1 LTAAALG
8 PATTPSASLAPRVV
22 AGWERLA
29 AILAIPALVV
39 GAFLYPDVQHDTM
52 PLWLAAGIVLAV
64 GIALVGS
71 GQARLLVLLPLV
83 AAYLPSPQVGFV
95 GYAVALGYFAI
106 EYGATRL
113 ATPLDGVDWALIALL
128 AWTLL
133 SWAANLG
140 DQTDMWSLGLFAVTF
155 LSPWLLLFLARAAP
169 WSADELRTMLRTWLA
184 LAAVQLVPALLKPL
198 LVGMPGAYTVPLVTF
213 QLTGIGLLRNLL
225 PTSAADMT
233 AGTTIEAPHLGS
245 ALVLLCVLLFA
256 YRIAARQRRFPVLLL
271 LAGYVFLM
279 TDSKHQILA
288 MMPAVVWYVHAVV
301 WPVFPGRVRRRVNAV
316 LLLLLVVGSSYVAD
330 RLTVAVRDYWQPYQA
345 LASVNPKAQ
354 LFSRTARLLE
364 GNTLHTWLGYG
375 PGAFGS
381 RAASIRATD
390 VLFKEGNR
398 LPSFI
403 PPHTAPGYASVA
415 YDLYT
420 SDIVETAKFRSGALT
435 NPFSSLIGVVA
446 EYGLV
451 GTGIVA
457 LFFVALGR
465 AGYRCWRTLS
475 LDPAVRAVGATAGFA
490 VAFLVGL
497 SPFDTY
503 FEQPDV
509 TAPMVVL
516 LLIALAAVANG
527 SVTKTRD
534 ELDAGLSG

>member
-1 LTAAALG
+1 MTA
-8 PATTPSASLAPRVV
+8 PAVGLAGSASIRIAPRVV

-29 AILAIPALVV
+29 AFLAIPALVL
-39 GAFLYPDVQHDTM
+39 GALVYPDVQHDTM
-52 PLWLAAGIVLAV
+52 PLWLAAGVVVAAGVI
-64 GIALVGS
+64 IAATGRT
-71 GQARLLVLLPLV
+71 RLLVLLPLI

-95 GYAVALGYFAI
+95 GYAIALGYFAI
-106 EYGATRL
+106 EYGAARL
-113 ATPLDGVDWALIALL
+113 ATPLDGADWALIAML

-133 SWAANLG
+133 SWVVNLG
-140 DQTDMWSLGLFAVTF
+140 DQTDMWSLGLFTVTF
-155 LSPWLLLFLARAAP
+155 LSPWLLLFIARAAP
-169 WSADELRTMLRTWLA
+169 WSADELRTMVRTWLA
-184 LAAVQLVPALLKPL
+184 FAAVQLVPALLKPL
-198 LVGMPGAYTVPLVTF
+198 IIGMPGAYTVPLVTF

-233 AGTTIEAPHLGS
+233 AGTTVGAPHLGS
-245 ALVLLCVLLFA
+245 VLVLLCILLFS
-256 YRIAARQRRFPVLLL
+256 YRVAARQRGLPFL
-271 LAGYVFLM
+271 LALTGYVFLM

-288 MMPAVVWYVHAVV
+288 MLPAVIWYIHVVV
-301 WPVFPGRVRRRVNAV
+301 WPMLATRTRRRLNVGMLLAV
-316 LLLLLVVGSSYVAD
+316 VVGSSYVAD
-330 RLTVAVRDYWQPYQA
+330 RLTVAVRDYWQPYQV

-354 LFSRTARLLE
+354 LFSRTARLL
-364 GNTLHTWLGYG
+364 GDNTLHTWLGYG

-390 VLFKEGNR
+390 VLFKEANR

-403 PPHTAPGYASVA
+403 PPYTAPAYASVA

-420 SDIVETAKFRSGALT
+420 SEIVETAKFRSGALT

-451 GTGIVA
+451 GAAIVA
-457 LFFVALGR
+457 IFFIALGR
-465 AGYRCWRTLS
+465 AGYRCWRTAS
-475 LDPAVRAVGATAGFA
+475 LDPALRAVGATAGFA

-516 LLIALAAVANG
+516 LLVALTAISQGRSAEATAVSAP
-527 SVTKTRD
+527 
-534 ELDAGLSG
+534 A